1 MDNTH
6 FMISESLFYFNNP
19 KAFKIF
25 ISKLGFLED
34 WSIKRG
40 LMNRR
45 GYEIAEKPYT
55 IYLRNKFKEK
65 GFFRRN
71 VSVAEIVTWLD
82 NFHLVDRF
90 LNEIEKQIGTKFYNQ
105 LEIFV
110 EYRIRLSKNMRIDY
124 IFKYKEKICTVEFRT
139 IENFDKIRS
148 TWSKKKSE
156 LLIYKEMILNYSI
169 FDKLLT
175 YAFIAL
181 YEYSNDTPIFKH
193 IEYNNNQI
201 KYLSMYLREF
211 MFNFSNS

>member
-1 MDNTH
+1 MK
-6 FMISESLFYFNNP
+6 SESLFYFNSP
-19 KAFKIF
+19 KEFKAFIL
-25 ISKLGFLED
+25 KLGFIDD
-34 WSIKRG
+34 WTIKRG

-45 GYEIAEKPYT
+45 GFEISDKPYT
-55 IYLRNKFKEK
+55 IFLKNKFKEK

-82 NFHLVDRF
+82 NFLLVDRF
-90 LNEIEKQIGTKFYNQ
+90 LNELEMQVGTKYYNQ

-124 IFKYKEKICTVEFRT
+124 IFKHKEKVCSVEFRT
-139 IENFDKIRS
+139 IETFEKIRP

-156 LLIYKEMILNYSI
+156 LLIYKEMMLNYSI
-169 FDKLLT
+169 FEKYLT

-181 YEYSNDTPIFKH
+181 YEYSKTTPIYKH

>member
-1 MDNTH
+1 MNNTN
-6 FMISESLFYFNNP
+6 FLSSESLLSFKNP
-19 KAFKIF
+19 TEFKSF
-25 ISKLGFLED
+25 IRELGFLDE
-34 WSIKRG
+34 WKIRRG

-45 GYEIAEKPYT
+45 GYEINDKRYT
-55 IYLRNKFKEK
+55 SFLRNKFKEK

-82 NFHLVDRF
+82 NFLMVDRF
-90 LNEIEKQIGTKFYNQ
+90 LDELESHIGTKFYNE

-124 IFKYKEKICTVEFRT
+124 LFKYKEKVCTVEFRT
-139 IENFDKIRS
+139 IESFEKLRP

-156 LLIYKEMILNYSI
+156 LLIYKEMMLNYFI
-169 FDKLLT
+169 FDKYLT

-181 YEYSNDTPIFKH
+181 YEYSKDTPIYKH

-211 MFNFSNS
+211 MFDFSNS

>member
-1 MDNTH
+1 MNNTN
-6 FMISESLFYFNNP
+6 FMKSESLFYFNSP
-19 KAFKIF
+19 KEFKAFIL
-25 ISKLGFLED
+25 KLGFIED
-34 WSIKRG
+34 WTIKRG

-45 GYEIAEKPYT
+45 GFEISDKQYT
-55 IYLRNKFKEK
+55 IFLRNKFKEK

-82 NFHLVDRF
+82 NFLLVDRF
-90 LNEIEKQIGTKFYNQ
+90 LKELEIQVGTKYYNQ

-124 IFKYKEKICTVEFRT
+124 IFKHKEKVCSVEFRT
-139 IENFDKIRS
+139 IETFEKIRP

-156 LLIYKEMILNYSI
+156 LLIYKEMMLNYSI
-169 FDKLLT
+169 FDKYLT

-181 YEYSNDTPIFKH
+181 YEYSKATPIYKH

-211 MFNFSNS
+211 MFNF